1 MKRKMEKEATTSSE
15 QGIGAAE
22 QKKKR
27 RSSEGEK
34 GHDDRSSRGEGNRNR
49 KMGKKALAPSNLAQ
63 PIAVVR
69 NDDI

>member
-15 QGIGAAE
+15 QGIRAAE

-34 GHDDRSSRGEGNRNR
+34 GHDDRNSRGEANRNR
-49 KMGKKALAPSNLAQ
+49 KMGKKALAQSNLAQ
-63 PIAVVR
+63 SIVAVW